1 MIRLVSIVFG
11 LLVIMV
17 FPGPIAASVDFANS
31 YEEGGEDPYR
41 LLSQAENLYQ
51 KDPAAA
57 LDLIEEALLMA
68 IRQNNLDAQ
77 GASYDLLGDI
87 NFHLKQY
94 DLAAANYQRA
104 LSLYKRTG
112 KVNRQLELLRLAGDS
127 YEKSMDLDKA
137 LVNYRAYV
145 SLAESTGNTKQK
157 KSISRGYQYKSGEVE
172 EGSISELESIRLAI
186 TEILIKQEKFEESVR
201 ELDDVAEKI
210 DTATNPEKSLI
221 VNDMLGKAYIAQD
234 MEEAAEDVY
243 SRNASTAR
251 KLNKPVEE
259 AKATSNLADLYDRQE
274 LTEEALKL
282 RNRSIE
288 IYGLSQDSIN
298 LARQYLARGK
308 LQKKINQTDQAEES
322 FQQALNFSIQSGDKQ
337 TERETYNEVS
347 GLEEERGRITKALE
361 YYKKYVALQDEA
373 FREKQLELERSL
385 ELNSSLNK
393 QQQRIDLLEK
403 NEEISAKTI
412 DLLRANQTISEK
424 STTNQRLLIYGLLL
438 VILLLSISGYLMYN
452 NMQRKRIA
460 NQLLALKSL
469 RSQMNPHFIFNALN
483 SVNHYISKQD
493 ERAANKYLS
502 DFSKLM
508 RSVLENSQEDFIS
521 LAEEIDILKLYLK
534 LEHNRFSEKFDYEFT
549 LDESLN
555 KEQIQIPPMLVQP
568 YVENAIW
575 HGLRYRENKGFL
587 SVKINKEQQQVFIEI
602 EDNGIGRKRS
612 RALKTINQQKNES
625 TGMNNIEHR
634 VEIINRMY
642 ATNINAKVIDLPDD
656 SGTRIELRV
665 PEINTSATS

>member
-17 FPGPIAASVDFANS
+17 FPGPIATSVDFANS

-112 KVNRQLELLRLAGDS
+112 NVNRQLELLRLAGDS

-438 VILLLSISGYLMYN
+438 VIVLLSISGYLMYN

-575 HGLRYRENKGFL
+575 HGLRYREKKGFL